1 MPKSSLQCGLR
12 RGYAAKLL
20 QPTTDIMTLERLKE
34 IFPQENITTDTTV
47 GELIDLADNLS
58 LEDSHLVEWDEVDAW
73 LTGVQRTFR
82 MALYTSIGHYL
93 TPV

>member
-1 MPKSSLQCGLR
+1 M
-12 RGYAAKLL
+12 
-20 QPTTDIMTLERLKE
+20 
-34 IFPQENITTDTTV
+34 
-47 GELIDLADNLS
+47 IDLADNLS

>member
-1 MPKSSLQCGLR
+1 
-12 RGYAAKLL
+12 
-20 QPTTDIMTLERLKE
+20 MTLERLKE

-73 LTGVQRTFR
+73 LEKIGRS
-82 MALYTSIGHYL
+82 ALYASIEHHL
-93 TPV
+93 TN

>member
-1 MPKSSLQCGLR
+1 
-12 RGYAAKLL
+12 
-20 QPTTDIMTLERLKE
+20 MTLERLKE

-47 GELIDLADNLS
+47 GEMIDLADNLS